1 MISYL
6 WVSHSLYLLIALGL
20 CHHCHYFMPF
30 CFPYTF
36 DCFWRIFK
44 FSLHQDSDWVA
55 TTYPKLSLN
64 THILSFC
71 RWLFSLARLQVV
83 ASKLLEIWLFL
94 FQIVE
99 NVSIHTLMSLY
110 MNLGTLVIYIL
121 LQKHMY
127 LRCGLV
133 CMIMMHWGWFYSALA
148 AALNRLLI

>member
-44 FSLHQDSDWVA
+44 FSLHQDSGWVA

-83 ASKLLEIWLFL
+83 ASKLLEILLVFSGVTFSISDCWKC
-94 FQIVE
+94 E
-99 NVSIHTLMSLY
+99 YTYPNVSIYEFGHTSHLHPPPEAHVPQVWPCLHDY
-110 MNLGTLVIYIL
+110 DALGLIL
-121 LQKHMY
+121 
-127 LRCGLV
+127 
-133 CMIMMHWGWFYSALA
+133 
-148 AALNRLLI
+148 